1 MTATIPFRFDAAS
14 HAYYLDGRQVPSI
27 TQMLQLTGWVDDTY
41 YTEASRIRGTAVHD
55 LCTEFDLGAL
65 NPNECDSRFK
75 GWLLAYAAAM
85 GPLRPRWEDI
95 EIPDVHPTLRFGG
108 RSDRAGV
115 VFKLQT
121 ILEIK
126 SGAEEKAH
134 KIQLALQAIL
144 RHARHPLPPE
154 HYQRLA
160 LYLKQTGRFKLT
172 QHDDARDFAEA
183 RRVIKRCCE

>member
-1 MTATIPFRFDAAS
+1 MSGAFRFDKVA
-14 HAYYLDGRQVPSI
+14 HAYYLDGRQIPSI
-27 TQMLQLTGWVDDTY
+27 TQMLQMTGWVDDTY

-65 NPNECDSRFK
+65 DPGESGSPYR
-75 GWLLAYAAAM
+75 GWLLAYAAAIRTLQPTWD
-85 GPLRPRWEDI
+85 GI
-95 EIPDVHPTLRFGG
+95 EIPGVHPLYRFGG
-108 RSDRAGV
+108 RPDRVGR

-126 SGAEEKAH
+126 SGVQEKAH

-144 RHARHPLPPE
+144 CQATRPLPPE

-160 LYLKQTGRFKLT
+160 LYVKSTGKFRLE
-172 QHDDARDFAEA
+172 QHTDARDFTEA
-183 RRVIKRCCE
+183 RRVIQRCFS